1 MQRVACAEKPK
12 AATLQRGGCSVAY
25 TAESLRIADNT
36 VKYHCK
42 SICRKPGVR
51 SRQELFDLLDG
62 RSS

>member
-1 MQRVACAEKPK
+1 MRGEAEGG
-12 AATLQRGGCSVAY
+12 TLQRGGCSVPY
-25 TAESLRIADNT
+25 TAENLRIADNT

>member
-12 AATLQRGGCSVAY
+12 AARCSVPY
-25 TAESLRIADNT
+25 TAENLRIADNT
-36 VKYHCK
+36 VKYYCK

-51 SRQELFDLLDG
+51 SRQELFDLIDG